1 MSIDFDDYA
10 ADYRLAVERSTAFS
24 GKGLD
29 FFTTVK
35 VRLLLELIS
44 RHIGGPGG
52 CALLD
57 VGCGTGVTDELIL
70 PHVAGLAG
78 VDTSE
83 EMVVQAS
90 LRNPEGRYQAYDGC
104 RLPFDNGSFDVVFA
118 ICVLHHVP
126 PQGWDG
132 LVADM
137 LRVTRDGGLACVVEH
152 NPFNP
157 LTRRAVSNCAFD
169 TDAVLLPMRR
179 TVAAFIRAGATIEDR
194 RYYLFT
200 PFEGRPIASVERLLR
215 RVPLGGQYVVA
226 GSPGTSFGVKDKPS
240 TGG

>member
-1 MSIDFDDYA
+1 VSIDFDDYA
-10 ADYRLAVERSTAFS
+10 AGYRLAVERSTSFS

-44 RHIGGPGG
+44 RHIGGPGN

-57 VGCGTGVTDELIL
+57 VGCGTGATDELLL
-70 PHVAGLAG
+70 PHVESLVG

-83 EMVVQAS
+83 EMIAQAG
-90 LRNPEGRYQAYDGC
+90 LRNPAGRYRAYDGC
-104 RLPFDNGSFDVVFA
+104 CLPFGNGSFDVVFA

-132 LVADM
+132 LVTEM
-137 LRVTRDGGLACVVEH
+137 LRVTRDGGLACVFEH

-157 LTRRAVSNCAFD
+157 LTRRAVSNCDFD
-169 TDAVLLPMRR
+169 TDAVLLTMRR
-179 TVAAFIRAGATIEDR
+179 TAAAFIRAGARIEDR
-194 RYYLFT
+194 RYYLFA
-200 PFEGRPIASVERLLR
+200 PFEGRPVACGERLLR

-226 GSPGTSFGVKDKPS
+226 GSPGTPLASKVKPS

>member
-10 ADYRLAVERSTAFS
+10 AGYRLAVERSTSFS

-35 VRLLLELIS
+35 VRLLLELSS
-44 RHIGGPGG
+44 RQGGGPGG

-70 PHVAGLAG
+70 PHAGGLVG

-83 EMVVQAS
+83 EMVARAS
-90 LRNPEGRYQAYDGC
+90 LRNPAGRYQAYDGR

-126 PQGWDG
+126 PEGWDG

-137 LRVTRDGGLACVVEH
+137 LRVTRPGGLACVFEH

-157 LTRRAVSNCAFD
+157 LTRRAVSNCDFD
-169 TDAVLLPMRR
+169 TDAVLL
-179 TVAAFIRAGATIEDR
+179 
-194 RYYLFT
+194 
-200 PFEGRPIASVERLLR
+200 SLR
-215 RVPLGGQYVVA
+215 RAVA
-226 GSPGTSFGVKDKPS
+226 DLIRHGNTNWDRWFFRYHS
-240 TGG
+240 

>member
-10 ADYRLAVERSTAFS
+10 AGYRLAVERSTSFS

-35 VRLLLELIS
+35 VRLLLELIA
-44 RHIGGPGG
+44 RHVGGPGT

-57 VGCGTGVTDELIL
+57 VGCGTGVTDEQIL
-70 PHVAGLAG
+70 PHVAGPVG

-83 EMVVQAS
+83 EMITRAS
-90 LRNPEGRYQAYDGC
+90 LRNPAGRYRAYDGR
-104 RLPFDNGSFDVVFA
+104 RLPFGDGSFDVVFA
-118 ICVLHHVP
+118 ICVLHHVAP
-126 PQGWDG
+126 EDWDG

-137 LRVTRDGGLACVVEH
+137 LRVTRDGGLACVLEH

-157 LTRRAVSNCAFD
+157 LTRRAVSNCDFD
-169 TDAVLLPMRR
+169 RDAVLLTMRR

-200 PFEGRPIASVERLLR
+200 PFESRPVAYSERLLR
-215 RVPLGGQYVVA
+215 RLPLGGQYVVA
-226 GSPGTSFGVKDKPS
+226 ASPGTPPAR
-240 TGG
+240 

>member
-10 ADYRLAVERSTAFS
+10 AGYRLAVERSTSFS

-35 VRLLLELIS
+35 VRLLLELIV
-44 RHIGGPGG
+44 RHVGGPSG
-52 CALLD
+52 CTLLD

-70 PHVAGLAG
+70 PHAEGLVG

-83 EMVVQAS
+83 EMITQAS
-90 LRNPEGRYQAYDGC
+90 LRNPAGRYRAYDGR
-104 RLPFDNGSFDVVFA
+104 RLPFVDGSFDVVFA
-118 ICVLHHVP
+118 ICVLHHVAP
-126 PQGWDG
+126 EDWDG

-137 LRVTRDGGLACVVEH
+137 LRVTRDGGLTCVVEH

-157 LTRRAVSNCAFD
+157 LTRRAVSHCDFD
-169 TDAVLLPMRR
+169 RDAVLLTMRR

-200 PFEGRPIASVERLLR
+200 PFESRPLACSERLLR
-215 RVPLGGQYVVA
+215 RLPLGGQYVVA
-226 GSPGTSFGVKDKPS
+226 GRPS
-240 TGG
+240 TPGPERSGDHVR

>member
-10 ADYRLAVERSTAFS
+10 AGYRLAVERSTSFS

-35 VRLLLELIS
+35 VRLLLELIA
-44 RHIGGPGG
+44 RHVGGPGE

-70 PHVAGLAG
+70 PHAGGLVG

-83 EMVVQAS
+83 EMVAQAS
-90 LRNPEGRYQAYDGC
+90 LRNPAGRYRAYDGR

-126 PQGWDG
+126 PEGWDG

-137 LRVTRDGGLACVVEH
+137 LRVTRPGGLACVFET

-157 LTRRAVSNCAFD
+157 LTRRAVSNCDFD
-169 TDAVLLPMRR
+169 TDAVLLTMRR
-179 TVAAFIRAGATIEDR
+179 TVAAFVRAGATVEDR

-200 PFEGRPIASVERLLR
+200 PFESRPVAGSERLLR
-215 RVPLGGQYVVA
+215 RLPLGGQYVVA
-226 GSPGTSFGVKDKPS
+226 ASPGTPLGR
-240 TGG
+240 TR

>member
-10 ADYRLAVERSTAFS
+10 ADYRLAVERSTSFS

-44 RHIGGPGG
+44 RHVGGPEG
-52 CALLD
+52 CVLLD

-70 PHVAGLAG
+70 PHVGGLVG

-83 EMVVQAS
+83 EMVVRAS
-90 LRNPEGRYQAYDGC
+90 VRNPPGRYQAYGGSL
-104 RLPFDNGSFDVVFA
+104 LPFDDGCFDVVFA

-126 PQGWDG
+126 PEGWDG
-132 LVADM
+132 LIADM
-137 LRVTRDGGLACVVEH
+137 LRVTREGGLACVLEH

-157 LTRRAVSNCAFD
+157 LTRRAVGNCDFD
-169 TDAVLLPMRR
+169 RDAVLLTMRR
-179 TVAAFIRAGATIEDR
+179 TVAAFIRGGATIEAR

-200 PFEGRPIASVERLLR
+200 PFEGRPVASVERLLR

-226 GSPGTSFGVKDKPS
+226 GSPGTSLGSKAKPS